1 MYSRKWRHKGA
12 CWGRGK
18 NAGYVT
24 CYTRREID
32 RCVLADPQLPSPAP
46 EILDYL
52 ARNPQAQGTIDDFYW
67 WVLDASI
74 RNWAP
79 NIAKA
84 VAQLV
89 ALDFLEEKPSPDGKI
104 FYHISPRY
112 LASLQQTPVRNS
124 TPDATP

>member
-1 MYSRKWRHKGA
+1 
-12 CWGRGK
+12 
-18 NAGYVT
+18 
-24 CYTRREID
+24 
-32 RCVLADPQLPSPAP
+32 VLADPQLPSPAP

-112 LASLQQTPVRNS
+112 LSNLQEPPARNS
-124 TPDATP
+124 TDATS